1 MKFKI
6 TDFANNKKEVIV
18 EKPIFNI
25 NVLILS
31 GDEIVTIN
39 YEDGTFEEIN
49 SCGDGRLI
57 DYYDGQYMVP
67 KHLLQQWIALEE
79 LSSSD
84 RQSKFYELLYEVEDE
99 SRDS

>member
-39 YEDGTFEEIN
+39 YEDGTFEEID
-49 SCGDGRLI
+49 SCNDGRLI

-79 LSSSD
+79 LSSND

>member
-39 YEDGTFEEIN
+39 YEDGTFEEID
-49 SCGDGRLI
+49 SCDDGRLI

-79 LSSSD
+79 LSSSG